1 MNENLF
7 SSMLRLHLMM
17 PLLFLYIPEL
27 IVYARLIVLN
37 YNPNI
42 IQWKTVKY

>member
-27 IVYARLIVLN
+27 IVYARLIVLSE
-37 YNPNI
+37 YY
-42 IQWKTVKY
+42 TVEDC